1 VRRFILSILLLSGPL
16 LGSAQVSNAYLDL
29 STYNF
34 DESASVYLDGEWK
47 FYWHKL
53 LDPTTLDSTSSKNI
67 HVPGSWH
74 RQGDYSA
81 LGYATYVMKL
91 RLPKNQT
98 GLALYFP
105 VINSAATVW
114 VNGVVAER
122 SGIVAI
128 DPELYKPRLLSTF
141 ISLPEKAQDIEIV
154 VQVAN
159 FNYFSGGIA
168 ASPELGKS
176 SQIVAAINR
185 TNGIENFFAGSLIAM
200 CIYQLILYVLFH
212 RGKPYLWL
220 ALICFGVA
228 IRAMIVHGGSFLL
241 PNLFPDVSWEVWKK
255 LEFGSVYAI
264 VALFPLYV
272 FHLFREH
279 APVKPIYFFSGISI
293 LLCGVLLFTPQFV
306 YGRLLEIC
314 HVGLLLSFVYAVYS
328 IGRAWKAGNSDARII
343 LFGVL
348 ASFPF
353 ILAEIM
359 KNSRIFPVEVN
370 FMYLVEMGVLVFLLF
385 QVYLLSHHYAKSY
398 TNLEHM
404 NQNLEQLVEERSG
417 ELISANAVKDRLLSV
432 MSHDIK
438 SPLNSLKGIL
448 ELYNQGAIS
457 KDEFGDYAK
466 LIEKDL
472 NKTSILVENILYWTA
487 SQIKGIQVTIDSFNV
502 RQLVEEN
509 VTLFKTVANH
519 KKVTIENGIAHD
531 LMIKADKNIINMVI
545 RNLLSN
551 GIKFSYANG
560 VIRIVDR
567 IDNDNLLIQVTDQGV
582 GMDADTV
589 DALFTPELVVSAAGT
604 GNEKGTGLGLALCKK
619 YLEKT
624 GGSLIVESE
633 KGQGSVFTII
643 LPLNVRTI

>member
-1 VRRFILSILLLSGPL
+1 VRRLILSILLLSAPL
-16 LGSAQVSNAYLDL
+16 LSWAQVRNAYLDL
-29 STYNF
+29 SDYDF
-34 DESASVYLDGEWK
+34 DESPSVYLDGEWQ
-47 FYWHKL
+47 FYWQTF
-53 LDPTTLDSTSSKNI
+53 LDTAALDSMSAKRI
-67 HVPGSWH
+67 WVPGSWH
-74 RQGDYSA
+74 RHDDYSP
-81 LGYATYVMKL
+81 LGYATYAMRL
-91 RLPKNQT
+91 RLPENQK

-105 VINSAATVW
+105 VINSAATIW
-114 VNGVVAER
+114 INGVLAER
-122 SGIVAI
+122 TGVVSKDA
-128 DPELYKPRLLSTF
+128 EAYKPRLLSTF
-141 ISLPEKAQDIEIV
+141 VALPEKVQDIEIIV
-154 VQVAN
+154 HVAN

-168 ASPELGKS
+168 GIPELGKS
-176 SQIVAAINR
+176 SSIVAAINR

-200 CIYQLILYVLFH
+200 CIYQLILYLLFH

-220 ALICFGVA
+220 ALICLGVA
-228 IRAMIVHGGSFLL
+228 LRAMIVHGGSFLL
-241 PNLFPDVSWEVWKK
+241 PNLFPEVSWEIWKK

-272 FHLFREH
+272 FHLFREY
-279 APVKPIYFFSGISI
+279 APVKPIYLFCAISI
-293 LLCGVLLFTPQFV
+293 LLCTVVLFTPQFV

-314 HVGLLLSFVYAVYS
+314 HVGLLLSFVYAIYS
-328 IGRAWKAGNSDARII
+328 ISRAWRAGNSDARII

-359 KNSRIFPVEVN
+359 KNSRMFPVEVN

-385 QVYLLSHHYAKSY
+385 QVYLLAHHYAKSY

-404 NQNLEQLVEERSG
+404 NQNLERLVEERSG

-448 ELYNQGAIS
+448 ELYSKGAIS

-466 LIEKDL
+466 HIEKDL

-487 SQIKGIQVTIDSFNV
+487 SQIKGIQVTIDSFSIW
-502 RQLVEEN
+502 QLVEEN
-509 VTLFKTVANH
+509 ATLFKTVANH
-519 KKVTIENGIAHD
+519 KKVTIENGIRHD
-531 LMIKADKNIINMVI
+531 LMIKTDKNIINMVV

-551 GIKFSYANG
+551 AIKFSHPHG
-560 VIRIVDR
+560 IIRISDR
-567 IDNDNLLIQVTDQGV
+567 IEDEKLMIQVRDEGV
-582 GMDADTV
+582 GMDPDTV

-624 GGSLIVESE
+624 GSSLTVVSE
-633 KGQGSVFTII
+633 KGRGSVFTIT
-643 LPLNVRTI
+643 LPLNVRTV